1 MEQPQISFPALSSE
15 GGGRGKSTVTQWNR
29 DLILYRLD
37 RANQAME
44 EAQMLADAGRWN
56 TCVNRLYYACFYAI
70 SALLAK
76 DGLAS
81 SKHAGVRSLFNRHY
95 VKTGK
100 VPSELAR
107 IYNHL
112 FERRQ
117 EGDYIDFVHFE
128 EADVTPWISDAK
140 QFVEHLTALGQ

>member
-1 MEQPQISFPALSSE
+1 
-15 GGGRGKSTVTQWNR
+15 VTKR
-29 DLILYRLD
+29 SGDIVSYRLD
-37 RANQAME
+37 RSRETLE
-44 EAQMLADAGRWN
+44 EAQMLADASRWN
-56 TCVNRLYYACFYAI
+56 LCVNRLYYACFYAV
-70 SALLAK
+70 SALLAR

-107 IYNHL
+107 TYNRL

-117 EGDYIDFVHFE
+117 EGDYIDFVYFKE
-128 EADVTPWISDAK
+128 EDVIPWISDAGR
-140 QFVEHLTALGQ
+140 FVQHITNLAQNEGL